1 MTDKNK
7 KQSILRKLKIK
18 LLQKYGDHVS
28 DQINYEILRLLNLK
42 KFDYNVNYFRI
53 IKNKQDLQVTE

>member
-28 DQINYEILRLLNLK
+28 DQINFEILRLLNLK